1 MIVLSILATIV
12 VVFLI
17 VGLILCVLD
26 KTCGKR
32 VRDSLNN
39 NPEEPK
45 KLNISEPVLSFI
57 ETYKENP
64 KRFKIVSN
72 VEEHDHDYYS
82 QQFQL
87 TDQNNGNV
95 FVALKECHARL
106 GYSEVIRSCSK
117 STEFLTTDEIEF
129 IFQTIQDIN
138 SNRRIKIHEY
148 KINKQRN
155 RYIKD
160 YCKENI

>member
-1 MIVLSILATIV
+1 MIFLSILAAII

-17 VGLILCVLD
+17 VGLILRVLD
-26 KTCGKR
+26 KTYGKR

-39 NPEEPK
+39 NTEEPK
-45 KLNISEPVLSFI
+45 KLDISEPVLSFV

-64 KRFKIVSN
+64 KRFKIVSE
-72 VEEHDHDYYS
+72 VKDQTGYSYS
-82 QQFQL
+82 QQFHL
-87 TDQNNGNV
+87 TDQTNGNV
-95 FVALKECHARL
+95 FVALKECHLRL
-106 GYSEVIRSCSK
+106 GYSEVTYGWSK

-155 RYIKD
+155 QYIRD
-160 YCKENI
+160 YCKEGV